1 MGTGIKSDSIKKGA
15 YLASSLR
22 HGSIGKRHL
31 SSGSGE
37 GGYLGQER
45 GGREDGEAARHLND
59 ARSPSLST
67 SRRPRRKI
75 YCQLRWGRRGVRRRE
90 VRPRSHYRRRREGG
104 RINENLR
111 LCRLWAFFPIFPSVP
126 YQTLFPKGLILLPLL
141 LAWLFYG

>member
-15 YLASSLR
+15 HLASSLQ
-22 HGSIGKRHL
+22 HGSVGKRHL

-75 YCQLRWGRRGVRRRE
+75 YCQLRWGRESEEEKSDRGAIIGGGG
-90 VRPRSHYRRRREGG
+90 REGG
-104 RINENLR
+104 
-111 LCRLWAFFPIFPSVP
+111 
-126 YQTLFPKGLILLPLL
+126 
-141 LAWLFYG
+141 